1 MLVVDYV
8 ILGIIIASMLISIIR
23 GFVKEALSL
32 VGLIL
37 AGFIAYFFSDGFADL
52 FLTSISDATVRGL
65 VAAIIL
71 LVLSLVVS
79 GVVNFFAGQ
88 LVKRTGLSGTDRFI
102 GIIFGLLRGV
112 VFIVVVILIA
122 IQLVTIPKLN
132 EIAWWQNSVMI
143 QNFQAL
149 AIWFKDI
156 F

>member
-1 MLVVDYV
+1 MLIVDYV
-8 ILGIIIASMLISIIR
+8 ILGIIIVSMLISIIR

-52 FLTSISDATVRGL
+52 FLTSITDPTVRGL
-65 VAAIIL
+65 IAAVIL
-71 LVLSLVVS
+71 LILTLVVS

-102 GIIFGLLRGV
+102 GVIFGLLRGV
-112 VFIVVVILIA
+112 VFVIVMVLIA
-122 IQLVTIPKLN
+122 IQFVTIPKLN
-132 EIAWWQNSVMI
+132 QIVWWQDSVMI

>member
-79 GVVNFFAGQ
+79 GVINFFAGQ

-112 VFIVVVILIA
+112 VFIVVVVLIA

-132 EIAWWQNSVMI
+132 EIVWWQNSVMI

>member
-1 MLVVDYV
+1 MLTVDYV
-8 ILGIIIASMLISIIR
+8 ILGIIVASTLISIIR

-32 VGLIL
+32 VGLVL
-37 AGFIAYFFSDGFADL
+37 AGFVAYFFSDGFADL
-52 FLTSISDATVRGL
+52 FLTAIPDTTVRGL
-65 VAAIIL
+65 VAAVVL
-71 LVLSLVVS
+71 LVLTLIVS

-102 GIIFGLLRGV
+102 GVIFGLLRGV
-112 VFIVVVILIA
+112 VFVTVIVLIA

-132 EIAWWQNSVMI
+132 QIVWWHESVVI

-149 AIWFKDI
+149 AIWFKEI

>member
-1 MLVVDYV
+1 MLIIDYV
-8 ILGIIIASMLISIIR
+8 ILGIIIASMLISVVR

-32 VGLIL
+32 VGLVL

-52 FLTSISDATVRGL
+52 FLTSISDSTVRGL
-65 VAAIIL
+65 IAAVVL
-71 LVLSLVVS
+71 LVLTLVVS

-112 VFIVVVILIA
+112 VFVVVIVLIA
-122 IQLVTIPKLN
+122 VQFVTIPKLN
-132 EIAWWQNSVMI
+132 KILWWHDSIMI

>member
-1 MLVVDYV
+1 MLIIDYV
-8 ILGIIIASMLISIIR
+8 ILGIIIASMLISVVR

-32 VGLIL
+32 VGLVL

-52 FLTSISDATVRGL
+52 FLTSISDSTVRGL
-65 VAAIIL
+65 IAAVVL
-71 LVLSLVVS
+71 LVLTLVVS

-112 VFIVVVILIA
+112 VFIVVIVLIA
-122 IQLVTIPKLN
+122 VQFVTIPKLN
-132 EIAWWQNSVMI
+132 KIIWWHDSIMI

>member
-1 MLVVDYV
+1 MLIIDYV
-8 ILGIIIASMLISIIR
+8 ILGIIIASTLISIIR

-37 AGFIAYFFSDGFADL
+37 AGFVAYFFSDGFADL
-52 FLTSISDATVRGL
+52 FLTSISDATIRGL
-65 VAAIIL
+65 IAAVIL
-71 LVLSLVVS
+71 LVLTLVVS

-102 GIIFGLLRGV
+102 GIVFGLLRGV
-112 VFIVVVILIA
+112 VFVIVVVLIA

-132 EIAWWQNSVMI
+132 QIVWWHDSMMI